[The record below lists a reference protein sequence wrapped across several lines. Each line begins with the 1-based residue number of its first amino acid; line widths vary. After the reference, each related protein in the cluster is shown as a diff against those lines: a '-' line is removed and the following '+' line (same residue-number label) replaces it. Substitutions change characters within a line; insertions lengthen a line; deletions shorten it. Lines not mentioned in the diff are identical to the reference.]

1 MGPIFEEFPGETTRQ
16 GASCP
21 SKCKSQK
28 SALYLFH
35 SLNIEGFSIFK
46 KRGRGREREGER
58 ERGREGERERERE
71 RERESE
77 REREREKERER
88 EGERESGCVCRIF
101 ISFSKYSR
109 DFQF

>member
-21 SKCKSQK
+21 FKCKSQK

-46 KRGRGREREGER
+46 KRGRGREREKER
-58 ERGREGERERERE
+58 EAEKERARESQRKRERERKKE
-71 RERESE
+71 NERESVCL
-77 REREREKERER
+77 
-88 EGERESGCVCRIF
+88 CVCV
-101 ISFSKYSR
+101 
-109 DFQF
+109 